1 MPSRRTAGR
10 RRRCFGSTQAT
21 ASKGAAFTYDDAETL
36 NSSSV
41 SHPCFLRLPQRH
53 CCRPT
58 RALNVFDIVMLK
70 RHRGWSPWGEPRLF
84 SVQCSAFVPWSIGLL
99 HAGAA
104 PPLSLRCSRARRR
117 REPRKVAGAF
127 ARRYAYHPN
136 YHSHAPCLVVVQHEP
151 SAPRHGPFC
160 KPKRVQI
167 ESIPPTLRT
176 LTTLSAEE
184 IF

>member
-1 MPSRRTAGR
+1 VRGGSRRRRRGCNDEEAQTDAERQDLRRAASPLRSTMPSRRTAGR

-70 RHRGWSPWGEPRLF
+70 RHRGWSPWGEP
-84 SVQCSAFVPWSIGLL
+84 S
-99 HAGAA
+99 
-104 PPLSLRCSRARRR
+104 
-117 REPRKVAGAF
+117 
-127 ARRYAYHPN
+127 
-136 YHSHAPCLVVVQHEP
+136 
-151 SAPRHGPFC
+151 
-160 KPKRVQI
+160 
-167 ESIPPTLRT
+167 
-176 LTTLSAEE
+176 
-184 IF
+184 